1 MKEIIPLKKDIV
13 FKTTIGEI
21 TNINLDHN
29 YEVKDNLIEGYVLL
43 YGTYKMTE
51 ASVLEE
57 EFSYKIPFGISIS
70 KSIIIDSINI
80 EIDDFKYEVNKDV
93 LKVSIDLEFTCDKEI
108 EEPVIEDNSNQIE
121 SSINDKETN
130 IEENITNITNT
141 IINNDNKYYSYK
153 VYIVRSGDSVESIC
167 NKYKVTLNDLKEYN
181 NIDNIEV
188 GDKVIIPYIND

>member
-13 FKTTIGEI
+13 FKTKIGEI

-51 ASVLEE
+51 ASVIEE
-57 EFSYKIPFGISIS
+57 DFSYKVPFGISIS
-70 KSIIIDSINI
+70 KNIIKDSINI
-80 EIDDFKYEVNKDV
+80 DISDFKYEVLGDV
-93 LKVSIDLEFTCDKEI
+93 LKTSIDLEFTCDKEI
-108 EEPVIEDNSNQIE
+108 EEPVIEE
-121 SSINDKETN
+121 SINEVESNIDETN

-153 VYIVRSGDSVESIC
+153 VYIVRNGDSVESIC

-181 NIDNIEV
+181 NIDNVEV
-188 GDKVIIPYIND
+188 GDKVIIPYINE